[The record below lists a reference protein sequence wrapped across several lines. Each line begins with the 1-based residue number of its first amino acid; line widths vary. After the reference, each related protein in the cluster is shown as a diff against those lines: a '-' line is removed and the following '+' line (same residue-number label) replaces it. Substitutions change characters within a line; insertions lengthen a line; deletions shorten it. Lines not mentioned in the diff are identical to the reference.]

1 MAMPQ
6 ALSTADAY
14 DALDAASRPRFENI
28 LRFLWIAPI
37 AVSLIIT
44 TLYPLIFLLALALSK
59 SSLGKPFKA
68 FAGLKN
74 FRLALTDPQFLT
86 SVAKTVA
93 YAFAS
98 SGVQLAAG
106 LGVALLFQH
115 LLKRNRILVSLLLLP
130 LITPPVM
137 VGVAWKLILAP
148 AGGLLNGVLL
158 KWGILAE
165 PLSFLGDPTLAWV
178 SIFVADLW
186 QWTPFVAILTFAAL
200 ASLPEGVDDAA
211 VMDGTSPLQ
220 RFRYV
225 TLPLIAA
232 PLSSIYLIKLIFSF
246 KLFDLVYTLTYG
258 GPGFATTT
266 TGFSIYR
273 LAMQQFEVAQAA
285 AQTLIFATLIGLLTI
300 PVVRL
305 HARLEARGV

>member
-6 ALSTADAY
+6 SLPTAGAFEAY
-14 DALDAASRPRFENI
+14 EDAANPRFANS
-28 LRFLWIAPI
+28 LRYLWITPVAI
-37 AVSLIIT
+37 SLLIT
-44 TLYPLIFLLALALSK
+44 TLYPFLFLLALALSK

-74 FRLALTDPQFLT
+74 FRLALTDPQFLI
-86 SVAKTVA
+86 SIGKTVA
-93 YAFAS
+93 YAFIS

-115 LLKRNRILVSLLLLP
+115 LLKKNRILVSLLLLP

-158 KWGILAE
+158 KWGLFSE

-200 ASLPEGVDDAA
+200 ASLPEGVDEAA
-211 VMDGTSPLQ
+211 VMDGTSPFQ

-225 TLPLIAA
+225 TLPLIVA

-266 TGFSIYR
+266 TGFAIYR

-300 PVVRL
+300 PVMRL

>member
-1 MAMPQ
+1 MAITDVLP
-6 ALSTADAY
+6 AAGIASAGVERDEADNPG
-14 DALDAASRPRFENI
+14 L
-28 LRFLWIAPI
+28 LRYLWIAPI
-37 AVSLIIT
+37 AISLLIT
-44 TLYPLIFLLALALSK
+44 TLYPLIFLISLALSK

-74 FRLALTDPQFLT
+74 FTLAFYDAQFLT
-86 SVAKTVA
+86 SVAKTVV
-93 YAFAS
+93 YAFSS
-98 SGVQLAAG
+98 SGVQLALG
-106 LGVALLFQH
+106 LAVALLFRN
-115 LLKRNRILVSLLLLP
+115 LLKKNRILVSLLLLP

-148 AGGLLNGVLL
+148 AGGLLNGTLINWGLL
-158 KWGILAE
+158 AQPI
-165 PLSFLGDPTLAWV
+165 SFLGDPTLGWA
-178 SIFVADLW
+178 SIFIADLW
-186 QWTPFVAILTFAAL
+186 QWTPFVAILSFAGL
-200 ASLPEGVDDAA
+200 ASLPEGVEEAA
-211 VMDGTSPLQ
+211 VMDGTTSWQ
-220 RFRYV
+220 RFWFI

-232 PLSSIYLIKLIFSF
+232 PLASIYLIKLIFSF

-273 LAMQQFEVAQAA
+273 LAMQQFEVGQAA

-305 HARLEARGV
+305 HRRLEAKEL

>member
-1 MAMPQ
+1 MAITDVLP
-6 ALSTADAY
+6 AAGLLSGTSERDDAGK
-14 DALDAASRPRFENI
+14 PGV
-28 LRFLWIAPI
+28 LRYLWIAPI
-37 AVSLIIT
+37 AISLLIT
-44 TLYPLIFLLALALSK
+44 TLYPLIFLISLALSK

-74 FRLALTDPQFLT
+74 FTLAFYDAQFLT
-86 SVAKTVA
+86 SVAKTVV
-93 YAFAS
+93 YAFS
-98 SGVQLAAG
+98 SSAVQLALG
-106 LGVALLFQH
+106 LAVALLFRK
-115 LLKRNRILVSLLLLP
+115 LLKKNRILVSLLLLP

-148 AGGLLNGVLL
+148 AGGLLNGTLI
-158 KWGILAE
+158 KWGLLAQ
-165 PLSFLGDPTLAWV
+165 PISFLGDPTLGWI

-186 QWTPFVAILTFAAL
+186 QWTPFVAILSFAAL
-200 ASLPEGVDDAA
+200 ASLPEGVEEAA
-211 VMDGTSPLQ
+211 VMDGTTPWQ
-220 RFRYV
+220 RFRLI

-232 PLSSIYLIKLIFSF
+232 PLASIYLIKLIFSF

-273 LAMQQFEVAQAA
+273 LAMQQFEVGQAA
-285 AQTLIFATLIGLLTI
+285 AQTLIFATLIGLLTL

-305 HARLEARGV
+305 HRRLEAKEL

>member
-1 MAMPQ
+1 MAITDVLP
-6 ALSTADAY
+6 AAGIVTAAQDHDETGRAG
-14 DALDAASRPRFENI
+14 L
-28 LRFLWIAPI
+28 LRYLWIAPI
-37 AVSLIIT
+37 AISLVIT
-44 TLYPLIFLLALALSK
+44 TLYPLIFLLSLAFSK

-74 FRLALTDPQFLT
+74 FTLAFSDPQFLT
-86 SVAKTVA
+86 STVKTVV
-93 YAFAS
+93 YAFLS
-98 SGVQLAAG
+98 SGVQLALG
-106 LGVALLFQH
+106 LAVALLFH
-115 LLKRNRILVSLLLLP
+115 KLLKKSRILVSLLLLP

-158 KWGILAE
+158 KWGLIAQ
-165 PLSFLGDPTLAWV
+165 PLSFLGDPTLGWV

-186 QWTPFVAILTFAAL
+186 QWTPFVAILSFAAL
-200 ASLPEGVDDAA
+200 ASLPEGVEEAA
-211 VMDGTSPLQ
+211 VMDGTNASQ
-220 RFRYV
+220 RFRHI

-232 PLSSIYLIKLIFSF
+232 PLASIYLIKLIFSF

-273 LAMQQFEVAQAA
+273 LAMQQFEVGQAA
-285 AQTLIFATLIGLLTI
+285 AQTLIFATLIGLLTL

-305 HARLEARGV
+305 HRKLEEKEL